1 MNWKSQVL
9 RFTAVT
15 TAAMWLSAAH
25 AQSTNVPLVIATA
38 LRPPSAH
45 TSHII
50 PVRMKSAQD
59 GLVAPSGL
67 YANALVGGILG
78 SWITSTAGQQI
89 KQFQRVTA
97 GTDWSRLASEDFACV
112 GVPAGEKCRDVVL
125 FTGDEKDLHDRLH
138 ASGASQAIVIVLL
151 QQFDGKRYRARAT
164 LREMDLQPNVP
175 TVRRMFTTI
184 YNSDA
189 PEAIRASAAK
199 LHDYW
204 FAGTTPLLQ
213 QEGQASL
220 SQLGEM
226 LNTLFAADR
235 NERGAP
241 EGWKDLESID
251 TLVASGRAHCRGI
264 ACRGTREFADHG
276 DHIWIAADGRSRED
290 GWLLICLDRNAALR
304 NANAQYQSLPIL

>member
-1 MNWKSQVL
+1 MGRKSKTL
-9 RFTAVT
+9 HFTT
-15 TAAMWLSAAH
+15 LTAAALWLSAAH
-25 AQSTNVPLVIATA
+25 AQGTNVPLVIATA

-45 TSHII
+45 TSHLI
-50 PVRMKSAQD
+50 PVHMKSAQD
-59 GLVAPSGL
+59 GLVAPTGL

-89 KQFQRVTA
+89 KLFQRVTA
-97 GTDWSRLASEDFACV
+97 GTDWSQLASQDFACV
-112 GVPAGEKCRDVVL
+112 GIAAGEKCRDVVL
-125 FTGDEKDLHDRLH
+125 FAGDEKDLHDRLR
-138 ASGASQAIVIVLL
+138 ASGAKQALVIVLL

-164 LREMDLQPNVP
+164 LREMDLEPDVP
-175 TVRRMFTTI
+175 AVHRMFTTI

-189 PEAIRASAAK
+189 PEAIRGSAAK

-204 FAGTTPLLQ
+204 LGGPTPLLQ
-213 QEGQASL
+213 QEGRTSL
-220 SQLGEM
+220 SQLSEM

-241 EGWKDLESID
+241 EGWKDLKPID
-251 TLVASGRAHCRGI
+251 TLVASGRARCHGI
-264 ACRGTREFADHG
+264 ACMGTREFADHG

-290 GWLLICLDRNAALR
+290 GWLLISLDRNSALR